1 MLEKLFWVLIVA
13 GWCYWLLAWRMTRDF
28 FRGPSPGAAGEGNF
42 LPPVSILKPARG
54 LDYEAY
60 ENLRSFCAQEYPEFE
75 ILVGVADPEDLYV
88 PLVERLRREFPE
100 RPIRLVVTP
109 PLGAN
114 RKVGILHHLV
124 AQARYG
130 ILVISDSDT
139 RVTPDYLRRVVA
151 PLADERVGLVTCPYR
166 GESALTLPAVLE
178 ALYMGATFL
187 PSVMVARHVLEM
199 RFALGA
205 TVALRARDLARLGGF
220 AAFADYLA
228 DDYQLGA
235 RMAGLG
241 LGVHLSDYVV
251 TCVLGP
257 TTFRDEWHREVRW
270 ARCSRLSRPWGYGG
284 LPLTFSTVLSLLAC
298 LAYGPAFPGW
308 TALAGSLLLR
318 WMVARSVADCIGDRV
333 VRAHLVWLPLRDLLT
348 AFVWCAGLLG
358 RRVVWRGEA
367 FLLERD
373 GRMAPALSAGCHL
386 RVGHQAERSR

>member
-1 MLEKLFWVLIVA
+1 MLEKLLWLLIAA
-13 GWCYWLLAWRMTRDF
+13 GWCYRLLAWRMTRDF
-28 FRGPSPGAAGEGNF
+28 FRASSPGTAGEANF
-42 LPPVSILKPARG
+42 LPLVSILKPARG

-60 ENLRSFCAQEYPEFE
+60 ENLRSFCAQDYPEFE
-75 ILVGVADPEDLYV
+75 ILVGVADPEDPYA

-114 RKVGILHHLV
+114 RKVGILHHLA

-130 ILVISDSDT
+130 ILVVSDSDT

-151 PLADERVGLVTCPYR
+151 PLADERIGLVTCPYR
-166 GESALTLPAVLE
+166 GDSALTLPALLE

-187 PSVMVARHVLEM
+187 PSVMVARYVLEM

-205 TVALRARDLARLGGF
+205 TVVLRTRDLARIGGF

-235 RMAGLG
+235 RLAGLG

-251 TCVLGP
+251 VCILGP
-257 TTFRDEWHREVRW
+257 TTFRDQWQREVRW
-270 ARCSRLSRPWGYGG
+270 ARCSRLSRPWGYVG
-284 LPLTFSTVLSLLAC
+284 LPLTFSTFLSLLAC
-298 LAYGPAFPGW
+298 LGYGFTFPGW
-308 TALAGSLLLR
+308 MILAVSLLLR
-318 WMVARSVADCIGDRV
+318 WKMAGSVADCIGDRV
-333 VRAHLVWLPLRDLLT
+333 LRAHLVWLPLRDVLSAL
-348 AFVWCAGLLG
+348 VWCAGFLG

-367 FLLERD
+367 FLLGRD
-373 GRMAPALSAGCHL
+373 GRMAPALPGG
-386 RVGHQAERSR
+386 RFQVGSRAERSR